1 MVHIRICERRS
12 EALATQR
19 RMQYLRA
26 NAVGARKSTFR
37 TDKVRDLGTASF
49 SDRTTLAE
57 RYRNDA
63 RLRRSRAKA
72 EAARPEGNSFRD
84 RELQWLAAH
93 RHEYPG
99 LWLALDGDA
108 LVASSQSLAEV
119 LRQARRK
126 GSPNPLVA
134 WSNEIAEA
142 PFGGW

>member
-1 MVHIRICERRS
+1 MVHDWIDERRS
-12 EALATQR
+12 EALAAERRTQ
-19 RMQYLRA
+19 YVPA
-26 NAVGARKSTFR
+26 SAVGARKCTFR

-49 SDRTTLAE
+49 PDRTALAE
-57 RYRNDA
+57 RYRNHA
-63 RLRRSRAKA
+63 RLRRSRANTKETRLDA
-72 EAARPEGNSFRD
+72 DSFRD

>member
-1 MVHIRICERRS
+1 MVHNRICERRS

-26 NAVGARKSTFR
+26 NAVRAPKSTFR
-37 TDKVRDLGTASF
+37 TDKIRDLGTASF
-49 SDRTTLAE
+49 SDRTALAE

-63 RLRRSRAKA
+63 RLRRSRANG
-72 EAARPEGNSFRD
+72 EATRPEANSLRD

-99 LWLALDGDA
+99 LWLALDGYA

-119 LRQARRK
+119 LRQARHK

-134 WSNEIAEA
+134 WSDEIAEA